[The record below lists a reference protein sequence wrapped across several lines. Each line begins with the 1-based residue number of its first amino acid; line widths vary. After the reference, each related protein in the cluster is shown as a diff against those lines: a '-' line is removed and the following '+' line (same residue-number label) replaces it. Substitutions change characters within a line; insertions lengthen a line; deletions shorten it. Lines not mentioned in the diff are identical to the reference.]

1 MDLFELIAGIFISLI
16 FIVTGLLKLIKSY
29 ESSNDNVSW
38 SPDLSLRV
46 VRIIALGEIIG
57 AFLFMLPYYLNFLPF
72 ISTISAFLL
81 VALMV
86 GAPISHLRLGENKE
100 AAITTSLLILILLV
114 TFLRI
119 FG

>member
-1 MDLFELIAGIFISLI
+1 MDLFELIVGIIISLI
-16 FIVTGLLKLIKSY
+16 FITTGLIKLIKSY
-29 ESSNDNVSW
+29 ESGHENLQW
-38 SPDLSLRV
+38 APDISTRV
-46 VRIIALGEIIG
+46 VRFIAIGEIIG

-86 GAPISHLRLGENKE
+86 GAPISHLKLGEHKE